1 MAVSSHHRTARAGRG
16 VQYGT
21 MEPRAQHLHTYFLFP
36 FAVDKEAVMQ
46 DHQRVWSRQALWT
59 AGLDE
64 WINDHA
70 MGAGSPIPG
79 KLGRWQRDPF
89 RRFDMDSFAYQDMV
103 FFHPFVRR
111 VFFDVGEGIGG
122 GEGAPENML
131 RVYTIPLAHLGET
144 GRKLIY
150 YAADARG
157 RSAPVRVTDLRLFM
171 FANGIGI
178 LTLGVE
184 ANDIPVSQALWINEM
199 MRKVYPSSGR
209 QIREG
214 RVPNHFELRLEG
226 GGEPVVL
233 AEERFTRCAM
243 RGYLPPLSRIVT
255 ELLYFLNYATQEYE
269 PLLDERMTVYSYM
282 SIDPASVEPDFEQ
295 SEEYEILMSRFL
307 YVDRWGEGYRYDSE
321 FTREA
326 MRRQVYR
333 RWAHQGTLYGF
344 TSYSNVTLVMG
355 RFDCDEHLLR
365 EGFLVHR
372 MFMSRY
378 YLQVIVA
385 LFYRATLL
393 DFSERT
399 ALVSRLLSRKFG
411 SYDITEEDTRLVT
424 RLMAEVQ
431 LFSNYWYF
439 RELANKDEEIEH
451 FRMQCEEFRVPEMKA
466 ELEQEIEKLNNTLE
480 RIYQQRNT
488 ESINRLAMLS
498 MILGGGAMITGYFGM
513 NFGREFEA
521 LFFSGERAAAVYY
534 GSIVAVTVLVAG
546 SLLFAIYLVASNWG
560 DYRKILLPSK
570 QDKMESLRRTAG
582 FGETPEEEAEE

>member
-1 MAVSSHHRTARAGRG
+1 
-16 VQYGT
+16 

-36 FAVDKEAVMQ
+36 FAVDKEAVMG
-46 DHQRVWSRQALWT
+46 DHQRVWSKHTLWS

-64 WINDHA
+64 WIDDHA
-70 MGAGSPIPG
+70 MGAGSPVPG

-111 VFFDVGEGIGG
+111 VFFDVGDGIS
-122 GEGAPENML
+122 GEGPPENML

-144 GRKLIY
+144 GRRLVFF
-150 YAADARG
+150 AADSRG
-157 RSAPVRVTDLRLFM
+157 RSASAQVTDLRLFM

-178 LTLGVE
+178 LTIGIE
-184 ANDIPVSQALWINEM
+184 CTDIGVSQALWINEM

-209 QIREG
+209 QVREG
-214 RVPNHFELRLEG
+214 RAPNRMELRLEG
-226 GGEPVVL
+226 GGETAVIS
-233 AEERFTRCAM
+233 EERFSRCVM
-243 RGYLPPLSRIVT
+243 RGYLPPLSRLVT
-255 ELLYFLNYATQEYE
+255 DLLYFLNYSTQEFE

-282 SIDPASVEPDFEQ
+282 SIDPASVEPGFEQ

-307 YVDRWGEGYRYDSE
+307 YVDRWGDGYRYE
-321 FTREA
+321 PGFTREA

-344 TSYSNVTLVMG
+344 TSYSNVTLVLG
-355 RFDCDEHLLR
+355 RHDCDEHLVR
-365 EGFLVHR
+365 EGFLIHR

-378 YLQVIVA
+378 YLQVVVA

-399 ALVSRLLSRKFG
+399 ALVSRRLSRKFG
-411 SYDITEEDTRLVT
+411 SYDITEEDTRLVA

-451 FRMQCEEFRVPEMKA
+451 FQMQCAEFRVPEMKA

-521 LFFSGERAAAVYY
+521 LFFQGEKLKGLHYTSV
-534 GSIVAVTVLVAG
+534 IAVTLLVAG
-546 SLLFAIYLVASNWG
+546 SLLFATYLVAANWS
-560 DYRKILLPSK
+560 DYRKILLPSRR
-570 QDKMESLRRTAG
+570 DTPESLRRTAG
-582 FGETPEEEAEE
+582 FGEEPEEEEEQP

>member
-1 MAVSSHHRTARAGRG
+1 
-16 VQYGT
+16 

-36 FAVDKEAVMQ
+36 FAVDKEAVMA
-46 DHQRVWSRQALWT
+46 DHQRVWSKHTLWS

-70 MGAGSPIPG
+70 MGAGSPVPG

-111 VFFDVGEGIGG
+111 VFFDVGDGIS
-122 GEGAPENML
+122 GEGPPENML

-144 GRKLIY
+144 GRRLVFF
-150 YAADARG
+150 AADSRG
-157 RSAPVRVTDLRLFM
+157 RSASAQVTDLRLFM

-178 LTLGVE
+178 LTIGVE
-184 ANDIPVSQALWINEM
+184 CTDIGVSQALWINEM

-209 QIREG
+209 QVREG
-214 RVPNHFELRLEG
+214 RVPNRMELRLEG
-226 GGEPVVL
+226 GGETAVIS
-233 AEERFTRCAM
+233 EERFSRCVM
-243 RGYLPPLSRIVT
+243 RGYLPPLSRLVT
-255 ELLYFLNYATQEYE
+255 DLLYFLNYSTQEFE

-282 SIDPASVEPDFEQ
+282 SIDPASVGPGFEQ

-307 YVDRWGEGYRYDSE
+307 YVDRWGDGYRYE
-321 FTREA
+321 PGFTREA

-344 TSYSNVTLVMG
+344 TSYSNVTLVLG
-355 RFDCDEHLLR
+355 RHDCDEHLVR
-365 EGFLVHR
+365 EGFLIHR

-378 YLQVIVA
+378 YLQVVVA

-399 ALVSRLLSRKFG
+399 ALVSRRLSRKFG
-411 SYDITEEDTRLVT
+411 SYDITEEDTRLVA

-451 FRMQCEEFRVPEMKA
+451 FQMQCEEFRVPEMKA

-521 LFFSGERAAAVYY
+521 LFFQGEKLKGLHYTSV
-534 GSIVAVTVLVAG
+534 IAVTLLVAG
-546 SLLFAIYLVASNWG
+546 SLLFATYLVAANWS
-560 DYRKILLPSK
+560 DYRKILLPSRR
-570 QDKMESLRRTAG
+570 DTLESLRRTAG
-582 FGETPEEEAEE
+582 FGEEPEEEEEQP

>member
-1 MAVSSHHRTARAGRG
+1 
-16 VQYGT
+16 

-36 FAVDKEAVMQ
+36 FAVDKEAVME
-46 DHQRVWSRQALWT
+46 DHQRVWAKQTLWT

-64 WINDHA
+64 WINAHA
-70 MGAGSPIPG
+70 SGAGSPVPG

-111 VFFDVGEGIGG
+111 VFFDVGDGIGG
-122 GEGAPENML
+122 AEGPPENML

-150 YAADARG
+150 YAADSRG
-157 RSAPVRVTDLRLFM
+157 RSASVRVTDLRLFM

-178 LTLGVE
+178 LTIGVE

-209 QIREG
+209 QLREG
-214 RVPNHFELRLEG
+214 RVPCHFELRLEG
-226 GGEPVVL
+226 GGETTIIS
-233 AEERFTRCAM
+233 EERFQRCVM
-243 RGYLPPLSRIVT
+243 RGYLPPLSRLIT
-255 ELLYFLNYATQEYE
+255 DLLYFLNYTTQEFE
-269 PLLDERMTVYSYM
+269 PLLDERMVVYSYM
-282 SIDPASVEPDFEQ
+282 SIDPSSVEPDFDQ

-307 YVDRWGEGYRYDSE
+307 YVDRWGGGYRYESE

-355 RFDCDEHLLR
+355 RFDCDEHQLR
-365 EGFLVHR
+365 EGFLIHR

-378 YLQVIVA
+378 YLQVVVA

-399 ALVSRLLSRKFG
+399 ALVSRRLSRKFG
-411 SYDITEEDTRLVT
+411 SYDITDEDTRLVT

-451 FRMQCEEFRVPEMKA
+451 FQMQCAEFRVPEMKA

-488 ESINRLAMLS
+488 ESINRLTMLS

-521 LFFSGERAAAVYY
+521 MFFQGERLAGLHYA
-534 GSIVAVTVLVAG
+534 SIIAVTLLVVG
-546 SLLFAIYLVASNWG
+546 SVLFAVYLVAANWG
-560 DYRKILLPSK
+560 DYRRILLPSRR
-570 QDKMESLRRTAG
+570 DTLESLRRTAG
-582 FGETPEEEAEE
+582 FGEEPEEEEEQ

>member
-1 MAVSSHHRTARAGRG
+1 
-16 VQYGT
+16 

-46 DHQRVWSRQALWT
+46 DHQRVWSRQTLWT

-122 GEGAPENML
+122 GEGPPENML

-157 RSAPVRVTDLRLFM
+157 RSAPVCVTDLRLFM
-171 FANGIGI
+171 FANGVGI

-521 LFFSGERAAAVYY
+521 LFFSGERAAAVHY
-534 GSIVAVTVLVAG
+534 GSIVAVTVLAAG

>member
-1 MAVSSHHRTARAGRG
+1 
-16 VQYGT
+16 
-21 MEPRAQHLHTYFLFP
+21 MEAASYNTGSMEARAQHLHTYFLFP

-46 DHQRVWSRQALWT
+46 DHHRVWEKQRLWT

-64 WINDHA
+64 WIGDHA
-70 MGAGSPIPG
+70 MGAGSPVPG

-89 RRFDMDSFAYQDMV
+89 RRLDMDSFAYQDMV

-111 VFFDVGEGIGG
+111 VFFDVGEGIAGE
-122 GEGAPENML
+122 EGAPENML

-150 YAADARG
+150 YAEDARG
-157 RSAPVRVTDLRLFM
+157 RSASVRVTDLRLFM

-178 LTLGVE
+178 LTIGVE
-184 ANDIPVSQALWINEM
+184 ANDILIPQALWINEM

-214 RVPNHFELRLEG
+214 RVPNRMELRLEG
-226 GGEPVVL
+226 GGETQVL
-233 AEERFTRCAM
+233 VEERFTRCVM
-243 RGYLPPLSRIVT
+243 RGYLPPLSRIIT
-255 ELLYFLNYATQEYE
+255 ELLYFLNYSEQEFE

-282 SIDPASVEPDFEQ
+282 SVDPASVEPDFDQ
-295 SEEYEILMSRFL
+295 SEEYEMLMARFL
-307 YVDRWGEGYRYDSE
+307 YVDRWSEGYRYDSE

-344 TSYSNVTLVMG
+344 SSYSNVTLVMG
-355 RFDCDEHLLR
+355 RFDCDEHQLR

-378 YLQVIVA
+378 YLQAVVA

-411 SYDITEEDTRLVT
+411 SYEITDEDTRMVT

-439 RELANKDEEIEH
+439 SELANKDEEMEH
-451 FRMQCEEFRVPEMKA
+451 FQMQCAEFRVPMMKA
-466 ELEQEIEKLNNTLE
+466 EIEQEIEKLNNTLE

-513 NFGREFEA
+513 NFGREFERM
-521 LFFSGERAAAVYY
+521 LFAGEQLRAMHYAAV
-534 GSIVAVTVLVAG
+534 IAVTLLVAG
-546 SLLFAIYLVASNWG
+546 SILFTIFLVASNWH
-560 DYRKILLPSK
+560 DYRRILLPGK
-570 QDKMESLRRTAG
+570 ADKLESLRRTAG
-582 FGETPEEEAEE
+582 FGEVPEGEEQE

>member
-1 MAVSSHHRTARAGRG
+1 
-16 VQYGT
+16 

-36 FAVDKEAVMQ
+36 FAVDKEAVMG
-46 DHQRVWSRQALWT
+46 DHQRVWSKHTLWS

-64 WINDHA
+64 WIDDHA
-70 MGAGSPIPG
+70 MGAGSPVPG

-111 VFFDVGEGIGG
+111 VFFDVGDGIS
-122 GEGAPENML
+122 GEGPPENML

-144 GRKLIY
+144 GRRLVFF
-150 YAADARG
+150 AADSRG
-157 RSAPVRVTDLRLFM
+157 RSASAQVTDLRLFM

-178 LTLGVE
+178 LTIGIE
-184 ANDIPVSQALWINEM
+184 CTDIGVSQALWINEM

-209 QIREG
+209 QVREG
-214 RVPNHFELRLEG
+214 RAPNRMELRLEG
-226 GGEPVVL
+226 GGETAVIS
-233 AEERFTRCAM
+233 EERFSRCVM
-243 RGYLPPLSRIVT
+243 RGYLPPLSRLIT
-255 ELLYFLNYATQEYE
+255 DLLYFLNYSTQEFE

-282 SIDPASVEPDFEQ
+282 SIDPASVEPGFER

-307 YVDRWGEGYRYDSE
+307 YVDRWGDGYRYE
-321 FTREA
+321 PGFTREA

-344 TSYSNVTLVMG
+344 TSYSNVTLVLG
-355 RFDCDEHLLR
+355 RHDCDEHLVR
-365 EGFLVHR
+365 EGFLIHR

-378 YLQVIVA
+378 YLQVVVA

-399 ALVSRLLSRKFG
+399 ALVSRRLSRKFG
-411 SYDITEEDTRLVT
+411 SYDITEEDTRLVA

-451 FRMQCEEFRVPEMKA
+451 FQMQCAEFRVPEMKA

-521 LFFSGERAAAVYY
+521 LFFQGEKLTGLHYTSV
-534 GSIVAVTVLVAG
+534 IAVTLLVAG
-546 SLLFAIYLVASNWG
+546 SLLFATYLVAANWS
-560 DYRKILLPSK
+560 DYRKILLPSRR
-570 QDKMESLRRTAG
+570 DTLESLRRTAG
-582 FGETPEEEAEE
+582 FGEAPEEEEEQP